1 MGDLV
6 NLRRVKKRD
15 AKAKAAADAAAKRV
29 QFGRTKAEK
38 LAEAAARSRTDRVLD
53 QARLDPTS
61 SGVGTRDAP

>member
-38 LAEAAARSRTDRVLD
+38 LAEA
-53 QARLDPTS
+53 Q
-61 SGVGTRDAP
+61 